1 MKLIR
6 KPAAILSLALLTL
19 ASCGGKKES
28 EETKSTLGA
37 LKEFTERAEELS
49 KKEPV
54 EPVNFQELKT
64 IVPEKLGGI
73 PRTEIEATGNTNF
86 GFQLSMVTA
95 VFSDDDKRLKL
106 DIMDLGGVGGA
117 AAAGL
122 AAWTLADTE
131 RETQDGY
138 ERTIRLD
145 GHKGFEKYNKTNEE
159 GELKIFFNDRFLVSL
174 EGDQMSMDDVKSAF
188 RELNLSS
195 LPK

>member
-1 MKLIR
+1 
-6 KPAAILSLALLTL
+6 
-19 ASCGGKKES
+19 
-28 EETKSTLGA
+28 
-37 LKEFTERAEELS
+37 KEFTERAEELS

-145 GHKGFEKYNKTNEE
+145 GHKGF
-159 GELKIFFNDRFLVSL
+159 
-174 EGDQMSMDDVKSAF
+174 
-188 RELNLSS
+188 
-195 LPK
+195 